1 MAKVGAVIY
10 EYYKNA
16 FDGRCEKY
24 TFKACEFDSRQA
36 NENAPNRGVFYVE
49 KEMKIYLKK
58 FSLKLFLF
66 LDKYAI
72 IEIKY
77 ENEAVYGGKNSL

>member
-36 NENAPNRGVFYVE
+36 MRSYN
-49 KEMKIYLKK
+49 LKK
-58 FSLKLFLF
+58 QSKSAIVDEVKSNA
-66 LDKYAI
+66 DKINKKKRLAYHC
-72 IEIKY
+72 KTLL
-77 ENEAVYGGKNSL
+77 N

>member
-36 NENAPNRGVFYVE
+36 KLTNNQKNER
-49 KEMKIYLKK
+49 KQ
-58 FSLKLFLF
+58 
-66 LDKYAI
+66 LDKSMNNLAFFS
-72 IEIKY
+72 
-77 ENEAVYGGKNSL
+77 VL